1 MPAGGRDPARRL
13 RQDWII
19 AAPGGR
25 LARDPRRRLR
35 HAALLA
41 SKEDD
46 RTRNGMRAEEPV
58 SRIMTETVVVI
69 DAEQPISEAYACFFQ
84 YPIHHLPVVSEGKLA
99 GMLSSSDVMKLEFVV
114 PKNASDRA
122 TYLDERFTIR
132 QLMRAPVSSLKPQ
145 VGVGAAGEMLIQSG
159 VHAAPVV
166 DESDHVIGIVTT
178 SDIIRA
184 LVHGPPRRGSMPL
197 RGPLQPSAEEA
208 GEEPHYHPRPSSE
221 EMTTALSTAE
231 LLQRENRDLR
241 FLGKTIRYL
250 DQRRRH
256 LEKVL
261 ELADRFL
268 ISGQDERVHAL
279 LLKAIHAAKRAE
291 ERSTGQSRT
300 PFPPR

>member
-1 MPAGGRDPARRL
+1 
-13 RQDWII
+13 
-19 AAPGGR
+19 
-25 LARDPRRRLR
+25 
-35 HAALLA
+35 
-41 SKEDD
+41 
-46 RTRNGMRAEEPV
+46 MRADEPV

-69 DAEQPISEAYACFFQ
+69 DADQPVSEAYACFFQ
-84 YPIHHLPVVSEGKLA
+84 YPIHHLPVVSQGKLA

-122 TYLDERFTIR
+122 RYLDERFTIR
-132 QLMRAPVSSLKPQ
+132 QLMRTPVSSLKPN
-145 VGVGAAGEMLIQSG
+145 VGVGAAGEMLIQGG

-166 DESDHVIGIVTT
+166 DEADHVIGIVTT

-184 LVHGPPRRGSMPL
+184 LVHGPPRRGSISL
-197 RGPLQPSAEEA
+197 RSPLQPTAEE
-208 GEEPHYHPRPSSE
+208 GREDQHYHPRPSSE
-221 EMTTALSTAE
+221 EMATALSTAE
-231 LLQRENRDLR
+231 LLHVENRDLR

-268 ISGQDERVHAL
+268 VSGQDERVHAL

-291 ERSTGQSRT
+291 EHSTGQSRT
-300 PFPPR
+300 PFPLQ